1 MLSYRHAFHAGNF
14 ADLLKHIALCDVL
27 RYMQHKHKPFDY
39 IDTHAGAGRYP
50 FADRQVQKNREF
62 ETGIGPWLEAAPE
75 AIPDVLRPI
84 LKLTRDASGSL
95 ESYPGSPR
103 IAQSFLREADR
114 AWLFERHPADVK
126 SLRAEFAEDPR
137 IKVESSDGFAG
148 LVRLLPRQSRRA
160 VVLIDPAYELKS
172 DYRLVLETLGAA
184 YRRMAHAVFLIWYPV
199 VARARV
205 REMEALLVASGI
217 PRIHRYELGLEA
229 DSAGRGMTA
238 AGLFVVNP
246 PYQMKARLGTCLP
259 PLARRIS
266 RDGQLHLTLRELVGE
281 A

>member
-27 RYMQHKHKPFDY
+27 RYMQHKDKPFDY

-50 FADRQVQKNREF
+50 FGDRLVQKNREF
-62 ETGIGPWLEAAPE
+62 ETGIGPWLEIPLEDAPD
-75 AIPDVLRPI
+75 ALRPI
-84 LKLTRDASGSL
+84 LKLTRDASGTL
-95 ESYPGSPR
+95 DSYPGSPR
-103 IAQSFLREADR
+103 IAQAFLREGDR

-126 SLRAEFAEDPR
+126 QLRTEFADDPR
-137 IKVESSDGFAG
+137 IQVEEADGFAG
-148 LVRLLPRQSRRA
+148 LVRLLPRQNRRA
-160 VVLIDPAYELKS
+160 VVLIDPAYEIKS
-172 DYRLVLETLGAA
+172 DYQTVLETLGAA
-184 YRRMAHAVFLIWYPV
+184 HRRMAHAVYLLWYPV

-217 PRIHRYELGLEA
+217 PRIHRYELGIEE

-238 AGLFVVNP
+238 AGLFVINP

-266 RDGQLHLTLRELVGE
+266 RDGRLHLTLRELVGE